1 MKGEYDMK
9 KQVMITTL
17 LFSLTLGL
25 ASCGSSRENEIIV
38 GGKEFTEQ
46 QIFTHLMSE
55 LIEDRTDLKVTRKAA
70 LGGTQ
75 VIFSAITNDDID
87 IYIDYTGTG
96 YVSILGYDPISDPTI
111 VYNTV
116 KEELLSKHDIVV
128 LDQINV
134 NNTYV
139 LAVTK
144 DFAQENNLSKISDLK
159 SISDTM
165 IGGFTY
171 EFINRQDGL
180 IGLEEAYDL
189 SFKEN
194 SAFEGSLR
202 YQALLNNDVQIT
214 TAFSTDSLIKKFD
227 LVSLED
233 DLSFFPPYYAV
244 PFLRKEVYEK
254 HPELEAILKEL
265 GNVLDDETMVSLNY
279 EVDENAKEP
288 RDVARN
294 FLLEKGLIS

>member
-1 MKGEYDMK
+1 MK
-9 KQVMITTL
+9 KQIMITSL

-25 ASCGSSRENEIIV
+25 ASCGNSRENEIIV

-75 VIFSAITNDDID
+75 VIFSAITSDDID

-128 LDQINV
+128 LDQIDV

-180 IGLEEAYDL
+180 IGLE
-189 SFKEN
+189 
-194 SAFEGSLR
+194 
-202 YQALLNNDVQIT
+202 
-214 TAFSTDSLIKKFD
+214 
-227 LVSLED
+227 
-233 DLSFFPPYYAV
+233 
-244 PFLRKEVYEK
+244 
-254 HPELEAILKEL
+254 
-265 GNVLDDETMVSLNY
+265 
-279 EVDENAKEP
+279 
-288 RDVARN
+288 
-294 FLLEKGLIS
+294 